1 MPIALSSE
9 AVERALALLGE
20 HDLTAPQDVE
30 AALGSMAV
38 REDEAEPIVLSRY
51 DLQLFL
57 WYQLPRKFLA
67 PLEAKEEVASALGR
81 FLELTDGPASYA
93 ELCRSPKTQELLR
106 AWEEEQAEADKL
118 LREALDASG
127 LEPPD
132 TEALEWG
139 MVMGLEEARFQREVA
154 LELERAVEDGRLVLS
169 EGGFKR
175 RQAELVI
182 DLLRRPRPELEG
194 RSALDVVHGE
204 RLERWTEHGSAE
216 RRELVSAVAPLLQDA
231 GPDAIPGLDTDRA
244 LGSLVWLL
252 DAAADNGLALT
263 QTGALNRALVRK
275 AVGRF
280 PDWWDT
286 DLFGLPHREDE
297 VFRLR
302 LVHDLARRMRLL
314 RRRGRKLHLTKKGE
328 ALRRDRTA
336 LLGACAPHLLG
347 EEDFEAA
354 VQELV
359 AALLLRRGS
368 IDRDQLEAEVHAAIV
383 SDGWHADGEP
393 PPIEAV
399 AGTAAGFIALAAAL
413 GLLDCHYQY
422 RPERRSRRELEVRPA
437 GVPALRAA
445 LIEQATRPATTL

>member
-1 MPIALSSE
+1 MPIELQPD

-38 REDEAEPIVLSRY
+38 REDEAEPTVLSRY

-57 WYQLPRKFLA
+57 WYQLPRKFLM
-67 PLEAKEEVASALGR
+67 PLEAKEEVAAALGR
-81 FLELTDGPASYA
+81 FLELTDGPAAYA
-93 ELCRSPKTQELLR
+93 ELCRSPETQELLR
-106 AWEEEQAEADKL
+106 AWEEAQPQADEL

-139 MVMGLEEARFQREVA
+139 AVMGLEEAGFQREVA
-154 LELERAVEDGRLVLS
+154 LELERAVEDGRLVPG

-175 RQAELVI
+175 RQAELVM
-182 DLLRRPRPELEG
+182 DLLRRPRAEFDG

-204 RLERWTEHGSAE
+204 RLERWAERGSAE
-216 RRELVSAVAPLLQDA
+216 RRDLVAAAAPLLQDA
-231 GPDAIPGLDTDRA
+231 EPDAIPGPESDHA
-244 LGSLVWLL
+244 LQSLVWLL
-252 DAAADNGLALT
+252 DAADDGLALT
-263 QTGALNRALVRK
+263 QTGALNRVLVRK
-275 AVGRF
+275 AVERF

-286 DLFGLPHREDE
+286 DLFGPPHREGE

-328 ALRRDRTA
+328 ALRRDRAA
-336 LLGACAPHLLG
+336 LLEACAPHLLG
-347 EEDFEAA
+347 EEEFEAA
-354 VQELV
+354 VDELV
-359 AALLLRRGS
+359 AALLLSRGS
-368 IDRDQLEAEVHAAIV
+368 IDRDQLEGEVHAAIV
-383 SDGWHADGEP
+383 SDGWRADGEP

-399 AGTAAGFIALAAAL
+399 AGTASGFIALADAL
-413 GLLDCHYQY
+413 GLLDYHYEY
-422 RPERRSRRELEVRPA
+422 RPEPRSRRELEVRPA
-437 GVPALRAA
+437 GVPVLRAA
-445 LIEQATRPATTL
+445 LIEHATRPATTA